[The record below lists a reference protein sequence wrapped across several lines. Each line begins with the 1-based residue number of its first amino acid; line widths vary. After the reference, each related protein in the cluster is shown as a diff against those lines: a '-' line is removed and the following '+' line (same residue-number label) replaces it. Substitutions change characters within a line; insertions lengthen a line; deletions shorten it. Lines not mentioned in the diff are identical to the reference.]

1 MKKILTFCGAAFLF
15 VLCVF
20 EARAGILEYGEEKI
34 VFAPEKVQKNVTW
47 SENFS
52 LNAAGLETKQLAAN
66 TSQDVWIQTHAFP
79 IGLSW
84 RPPNS
89 ANFMVNLEGSLT
101 DVDETSKMEPHIFI
115 RYSCDKVNWSTWYVF
130 DKTDKKNDRGLT
142 VYESKIQLP
151 VAATDKYY
159 ALMRDWWKTEPNWI
173 SDEHEYCEWLA
184 KKHPDLL
191 AREMPFIGYVQLR
204 IEKMSVNAAQ
214 NLKAMTIN
222 YIWAVGGMAG
232 LPKDKSKVRKNT
244 EDKWFFEAAPK

>member
-159 ALMRDWWKTEPNWI
+159 ALMRDWWKTCLLYT
-173 SDEHEYCEWLA
+173 SD
-184 KKHPDLL
+184 
-191 AREMPFIGYVQLR
+191 
-204 IEKMSVNAAQ
+204 AA
-214 NLKAMTIN
+214 
-222 YIWAVGGMAG
+222 
-232 LPKDKSKVRKNT
+232 D
-244 EDKWFFEAAPK
+244 E